1 MRRFTIAIGIV
12 GSISLFSCSKDDN
25 ILVEEPDYTTL
36 TYVVEDNF
44 NLSHLFFALGR
55 TGLDE
60 ELVKPG
66 PYTLLA
72 SSNTGFQNAGL
83 GSQTSLFSLPVSVL
97 TQRVQ
102 YHILPEKIS
111 FTDLPLEANQE
122 LMTVT
127 GKPIFVSKVA
137 QDQDTLTLINGTE
150 LSMTD
155 FEASNGYLQVINGF
169 LQPFVYENVVDNII
183 NLPELTMFYRAIQ
196 KAGLEEQ
203 IRNAQGQTIYAPSN
217 TAFVSAG
224 YADLRAIDATDPATL
239 RQLVLRHIVGERL
252 FMQDYILKAEVSAN
266 NYPQIMLDESTVT
279 INMSRRA
286 GGFRPINSITLRG
299 PRNTANISVGTR
311 DLITNNGII
320 NIINGV
326 VQ

>member
-1 MRRFTIAIGIV
+1 MIRYRASICTIGLLV
-12 GSISLFSCSKDDN
+12 LFSCSKDDN

-83 GSQTSLFSLPVSVL
+83 GSQTQLFNLPVGVL
-97 TQRVQ
+97 SQRMQ
-102 YHILPEKIS
+102 YHIIPGKVS
-111 FTDLPLEANQE
+111 FRDLPLAANQE
-122 LMTVT
+122 IMTMT
-127 GKPIFVSKVA
+127 GKPVYVSKVA
-137 QDQDTLTLINGTE
+137 QDQDTLTLINGAE
-150 LSMTD
+150 LAMED
-155 FEASNGYLQVINGF
+155 FEASNGYLQVVNGF
-169 LQPFVYENVVDNII
+169 LQPFVYENVIDNIV

-196 KAGLEEQ
+196 NAGLEDR
-203 IRNAQGQTIYAPSN
+203 IRNAQGQTIYAPN
-217 TAFVSAG
+217 NAAFVAAG
-224 YADLRAIDATDPATL
+224 YADLRALDAEDPVIL
-239 RQLVLRHIVGERL
+239 RQRLLMHIVGERL
-252 FMQDYILKAEVSAN
+252 FMQDYILLAEVTAN
-266 NYPQIMLDESTVT
+266 TYQQKMLDESIVT
-279 INMSRRA
+279 INMSRRT
-286 GGFRPINSITLRG
+286 GGLRPINSITLRG
-299 PRNTANISVGTR
+299 PGNTGNVSVGER

-326 VQ
+326 LQ